1 MAEIQEK
8 DKGGKKKGKPKKMN
22 IHIDFTPMVDMN
34 MLLITFFMLCTSL
47 SKPQTMEISMPSKD
61 NIETEQTAVQ
71 ESRAITIILG
81 KDNKVYYY
89 FGQPDYKNFSSL
101 HETTYAAD
109 GLRALLLS
117 RNQVVMQKMKE
128 LKKQK
133 LDLKISEEEFAKQ
146 AMEIKKDKSAPIV
159 MIKATDDA
167 NYKNLIDA
175 LDEMQICN
183 ISKYAIVDTVEGD
196 DYLIKNLESAGE
208 YSKQFDT
215 GETH

>member
-8 DKGGKKKGKPKKMN
+8 DKGGKKKGKPKKMD

-61 NIETEQTAVQ
+61 KIDQEETAVQ
-71 ESRAITIILG
+71 ESRSITLILG

-89 FGQPDYKNFSSL
+89 FGLPDFKNYSSL
-101 HETTYAAD
+101 KETTYAPD
-109 GLRALLLS
+109 GLRAMLLG

-128 LKKQK
+128 LKQKK
-133 LDLKISEEEFAKQ
+133 LDLQVSEEDFKQ
-146 AMEIKKDKSAPIV
+146 AATEIKKDKTSPIV

-183 ISKYAIVDTVEGD
+183 ISKYAIVDMSEAD
-196 DYLIKNLESAGE
+196 EYLMKNLDSGGE
-208 YSKQFDT
+208 YSTQFDVDK
-215 GETH
+215 